1 MHKLTSFAGRTAV
14 AGFLAVLLFGCSS
27 GSMSGQVDNGHGTIS
42 VFLTDAPLDLA
53 NVKSVN
59 VTLTSV
65 VLYPTDDG
73 EPDLVNDPAG
83 DDSATPVVIVSHP
96 ETFDLLTLTGGAKTL
111 MGTDEVPA
119 GSYSRIRLQVSDAQL
134 VYLDDTTAALKIE
147 SGKVDVPI
155 HFKIVRDE
163 STDVVLDFDA
173 AASVQVNETAND
185 QLILRPVVTP
195 KSVEPSP

>member
-1 MHKLTSFAGRTAV
+1 MRKLTSFGGCAAV

-27 GSMSGQVDNGHGTIS
+27 GSMSGHVDNGHGTIS
-42 VFLTDAPLDLA
+42 VFLTDAPIDLA

-65 VLYPTDDG
+65 VLYPADDG
-73 EPDLVNDPAG
+73 EPDLVGDPAG
-83 DDSATPVVIVSHP
+83 DDSATPIVIVSHP
-96 ETFDLLTLTGGAKTL
+96 ETFDLLTLTDGAKTL
-111 MGTDEVPA
+111 LGTDEVPA

-155 HFKIVRDE
+155 HFKVVRDE
-163 STDVVLDFDA
+163 TTDVVLDFDA
-173 AASVQVNETAND
+173 AASVQVNDTAND

-195 KSVEPSP
+195 KSVEPTP